1 MLGAVG
7 FDLELAG
14 GELLGR
20 DVASLCKTLVLNQI
34 QSIVKSEPNRELLLR
49 QIVQTTL
56 YDEAAPASGA
66 GPEWIL

>member
-7 FDLELAG
+7 FDLELAA

-49 QIVQTTL
+49 QIVQTTS
-56 YDEAAPASGA
+56 YDEATPASGA